1 MKKII
6 ISLVMAATV
15 ACSSFALGG
24 KTKSYELIPVAP
36 CEFEIK
42 FSTYDDFMAFEN
54 NHADYIEVRYID
66 EATLSAG
73 LFIDEAYGMC
83 LQED

>member
-6 ISLVMAATV
+6 IILVMMAVV

-24 KTKSYELIPVAP
+24 KTESYELIPVAP

-42 FSTYDDFMAFEN
+42 FSTYDDFMAFKN

-83 LQED
+83 LQGD

>member
-1 MKKII
+1 
-6 ISLVMAATV
+6 
-15 ACSSFALGG
+15 
-24 KTKSYELIPVAP
+24 
-36 CEFEIK
+36 
-42 FSTYDDFMAFEN
+42 MAFKN

-66 EATLSAG
+66 EETLSAG

>member
-6 ISLVMAATV
+6 ISLVMAAAV
-15 ACSSFALGG
+15 ACSSFASGG
-24 KTKSYELIPVAP
+24 KTESYELVSTAP

-42 FSTYDDFMAFEN
+42 FSTYDDFMAFIKS
-54 NHADYIEVRYID
+54 HAEFIEVRYTD

-83 LQED
+83 L

>member
-6 ISLVMAATV
+6 ISLAMAVIV

-24 KTKSYELIPVAP
+24 KTESYELIPVAP

-42 FSTYDDFMAFEN
+42 FATYNDFMAFEK
-54 NHADYIEVRYID
+54 NHADYIEIRYID
-66 EATLSAG
+66 EETLSAG
-73 LFIDEAYGMC
+73 IFIDETYGMC
-83 LQED
+83 LLGD

>member
-6 ISLVMAATV
+6 ISLVMAV
-15 ACSSFALGG
+15 VVVYSSFALGG
-24 KTKSYELIPVAP
+24 KTESYELIPVAP

-42 FSTYDDFMAFEN
+42 FSTYDDFVAFKN
-54 NHADYIEVRYID
+54 NHEDYIEVRYID

-73 LFIDEAYGMC
+73 LFIDEAYGRC
-83 LQED
+83 LQGD

>member
-6 ISLVMAATV
+6 ISLVMVAAV
-15 ACSSFALGG
+15 IYSSFALGG

-42 FSTYDDFMAFEN
+42 FSTYDDFMAFKN

-66 EATLSAG
+66 EETLSAG